1 MKPQAMRH
9 ASHHSRVDPL
19 IAGCG
24 IALVVRYPWLAA
36 GFGLRLCIDRY
47 RTLRSRQ
54 DETRRAAADA
64 MVVGRVVHVA
74 LAGGLPLAAAL
85 DLAVHE
91 VGQLVDAELTAL
103 LRAARR
109 EGMSAAMAGGN
120 GPLMRPLF
128 ARITLAQTSGAPM
141 QEAVAAYLAESRSA
155 RRGQALEKVRRL
167 PVTLMVPLG
176 LLILPGFVVLFV
188 GPIVL
193 NSLMELVGSLP

>member
-1 MKPQAMRH
+1 MRPQAMRH
-9 ASHHSRVDPL
+9 ASHPRVDPL

-24 IALVVRYPWLAA
+24 VALVVRYPWLAA

-74 LAGGLPLAAAL
+74 LAGGLTLAAAL
-85 DLAVHE
+85 DLAVNE

-109 EGMSAAMAGGN
+109 EGMSAAMAGSS

-176 LLILPGFVVLFV
+176 LLILPGFVALFV

-193 NSLMELVGSLP
+193 NSLMDLVGSLP